1 MSRRNILVIPPP
13 TAVHAASGAPFA
25 RPEQLPH
32 IFPEEN
38 TSPRAR
44 LAGGLCWGS
53 SNPSPQ
59 STAGL
64 SLTLAPFSFTLFFLT
79 STFSPLAFSLFS
91 AATSCEQRVTAA
103 EGQRRGGFAPEVN
116 AGCRTG
122 VCGRGKDVRVLF
134 PKVAFAFIIHLANM
148 LHEGLKR
155 ADSSVQK
162 NNSSFILIRTT
173 ARSHSGTLK
182 PSPFRPTKLGRFDEA
197 AILQAN
203 FVPYSAGIV
212 SMWLLLTLH
221 PVVEA
226 FFANTPKTHW
236 TLFRSLRIKS
246 NTNQMYLK
254 WILWRCSI
262 SFRSLVPKKYKSLQ
276 KKKKKRAKKARHP

>member
-1 MSRRNILVIPPP
+1 M
-13 TAVHAASGAPFA
+13 
-25 RPEQLPH
+25 
-32 IFPEEN
+32 
-38 TSPRAR
+38 
-44 LAGGLCWGS
+44 
-53 SNPSPQ
+53 
-59 STAGL
+59 
-64 SLTLAPFSFTLFFLT
+64 
-79 STFSPLAFSLFS
+79 
-91 AATSCEQRVTAA
+91 RV
-103 EGQRRGGFAPEVN
+103 F
-116 AGCRTG
+116 
-122 VCGRGKDVRVLF
+122 F

-182 PSPFRPTKLGRFDEA
+182 PSPFRPTRLGRFDEA

-226 FFANTPKTHW
+226 FFANTPKTH
-236 TLFRSLRIKS
+236 
-246 NTNQMYLK
+246 
-254 WILWRCSI
+254 
-262 SFRSLVPKKYKSLQ
+262 
-276 KKKKKRAKKARHP
+276 